1 MSAFTLLLPV
11 YAGNSPEQLR
21 EAFRSSVDEQT
32 RRPDAVVM
40 TIDGPVPPT
49 LETVIADLV
58 ASSPVTP
65 RIVRLPVNVGLAS
78 ALNAGLEAIDTEYV
92 ARMDA
97 DDVCRPDR
105 FERQLGVIEERD
117 LDILGTG
124 LAEFA
129 GSPDAVVATR
139 TPPLGDEIRRRAP
152 FAQPFNHPTV
162 VYRRA
167 TVLAVGGYPT
177 DVGRLED
184 YVLFAR
190 MLVAGA
196 RADNLPDPLLRYRID
211 DGAYARR
218 GGWAQFRS
226 ELRLQREL
234 RRVGLTSRPQYV
246 RNVILRG
253 SYRLA
258 PTWLRRGGYRA
269 AATGWRRA
277 SEVSEPEA

>member
-1 MSAFTLLLPV
+1 VTSFTLLLPV
-11 YAGNSPEQLR
+11 YGANSPEQLR
-21 EAFRSSVDEQT
+21 QAFRSSVDEQT
-32 RRPDAVVM
+32 RRPDAVVI

-49 LETVIADLV
+49 LDAVIADLV
-58 ASSPVTP
+58 DTSPVAA
-65 RIVRLPVNVGLAS
+65 RVIRLPQNRGLAT
-78 ALNAGLEAIDTEYV
+78 ALNAGIDAIDTEYI

-97 DDVCRPDR
+97 DDVCRPER
-105 FERQLGVIEERD
+105 FERQLSVIEARD

-129 GSPDAVVATR
+129 GSSDAVIATR
-139 TPPLGDEIRRRAP
+139 TPPLGGQIRRRAP
-152 FAQPFNHPTV
+152 FAQPFNQPTV
-162 VYRRA
+162 IYRRA
-167 TVLAVGGYPT
+167 AVLAVGGYPT

-196 RADNLPDPLLRYRID
+196 RADNLAEPLLLYRVD
-211 DGAYARR
+211 NGAYTRR
-218 GGWAQFRS
+218 GGWGQFRS

-234 RRVGLTSRPQYV
+234 LRVGLTSPAQYA
-246 RNVILRG
+246 RNVVLRG

-269 AATGWRRA
+269 AATGWRR
-277 SEVSEPEA
+277 SHGG

>member
-1 MSAFTLLLPV
+1 MTSFTLLLPV
-11 YAGNSPEQLR
+11 YGANSPEQLR
-21 EAFRSSVDEQT
+21 QAFRSSVDEQT
-32 RRPDAVVM
+32 RRPDAVVI

-49 LETVIADLV
+49 LDAVIADLV
-58 ASSPVTP
+58 DTSPVAA
-65 RIVRLPVNVGLAS
+65 RVIRLPQNRGLAT
-78 ALNAGLEAIDTEYV
+78 ALNAGIDAIDTEYI

-97 DDVCRPDR
+97 DDVCRPER
-105 FERQLGVIEERD
+105 FERQLSVIEARD

-129 GSPDAVVATR
+129 GSSDAVIATR
-139 TPPLGDEIRRRAP
+139 TPPLGGQIRRRAP

-162 VYRRA
+162 IYRRA
-167 TVLAVGGYPT
+167 AVLAVGGYPT

-196 RADNLPDPLLRYRID
+196 RADNLAEPLLLYRVD
-211 DGAYARR
+211 NGAYTRR
-218 GGWAQFRS
+218 GGWGQFRS

-234 RRVGLTSRPQYV
+234 LRVGLTSPAQYA
-246 RNVILRG
+246 RNVVLRG

-269 AATGWRRA
+269 AATGWRR
-277 SEVSEPEA
+277 SHGG